1 MKTAASFPGPRILV
15 VDDEPANVALLRM
28 ILAAAGYK
36 RVRGTTDSRRVLS
49 LVRTVKPDLIL
60 LDLMMPRVS
69 GFEGRRG
76 GSRRRR
82 CPGISCPCSC

>member
-36 RVRGTTDSRRVLS
+36 RFGAPPIHVASSRWFARS
-49 LVRTVKPDLIL
+49 
-60 LDLMMPRVS
+60 
-69 GFEGRRG
+69 
-76 GSRRRR
+76 SR
-82 CPGISCPCSC
+82 I